1 MNHESLNNNTN
12 SNSNNFQDQQLFILN
27 RCKFDPVNFNCLIQS
42 NMNGQIEMI
51 ANRDLLPNEEIIC
64 WFSEIYLK
72 NIKSK
77 IVLFFII
84 I

>member
-1 MNHESLNNNTN
+1 MNHESLNSNNT
-12 SNSNNFQDQQLFILN
+12 SNNIQDQQLFVLN
-27 RCKFDPVNFNCLIQS
+27 RIKFDSINYNCLIQS

-64 WFSEIYLK
+64 WFTEIYLK